1 MAKITDNKLK
11 VAQLKR
17 SANTKKSKIS
27 ILYYQNVYKSGKK
40 SLGRK
45 SIAKKLTTKKK
56 SALDKKVVAD
66 SKRIDDNAI
75 EGINNGKKINETLMQ
90 DTRASPL
97 TYEIIDEQHTY
108 KEPKQLYFESITEL
122 EEVVLQFCIKMINQT
137 HQQIIQLKID
147 QLKSNIDEPESPTD
161 EVELNTIINEQ
172 RDPKVGEPDV
182 QTDESKLKIDE
193 LEPLHDE
200 PEQNEKINEQNL
212 LYDSFSLS
220 SRTTITDAMNAKM
233 HEYLKTAKSWYE
245 YFQQD
250 RFVLGYLGF
259 TVVCIGINY
268 YFCRVY

>member
-17 SANTKKSKIS
+17 SADTKKSKIS

-45 SIAKKLTTKKK
+45 LTAKKLTIKKK

-66 SKRIDDNAI
+66 SKRIDDNAT
-75 EGINNGKKINETLMQ
+75 EGINIGKKINETLVQGARCKVQ
-90 DTRASPL
+90 DTRATPV

-122 EEVVLQFCIKMINQT
+122 EETVLQFCIKMINQT
-137 HQQIIQLKID
+137 HQQIIQLKIN
-147 QLKSNIDEPESPTD
+147 QLELSIDEPESPTD

-172 RDPKVGEPDV
+172 DPKVGEPDV

-212 LYDSFSLS
+212 LYDSFPPS
-220 SRTTITDAMNAKM
+220 SRITNTDAMNAKTQ
-233 HEYLKTAKSWYE
+233 EYLKTAKS
-245 YFQQD
+245 
-250 RFVLGYLGF
+250 
-259 TVVCIGINY
+259 
-268 YFCRVY
+268 